1 MDEEV
6 FWRNYF
12 FRVKYIRLALGIEKV
27 GSNNSYTI
35 MRSLREEDVICK
47 SCVESQSKVTV
58 TTRKEA
64 THALVSDQST
74 SSRSPNASSPLSNS
88 KTETTPSIA
97 GSVGVED
104 IEERERQ
111 NSVETRRIA
120 EAALAAEVEAELDDD
135 DIDLTDLGDLDL
147 GDDDGDGDDTDD
159 FDDLGDLDDDGK
171 LEAQI
176 AHELAQE
183 DEKSK

>member
-6 FWRNYF
+6 FWCNYF

-35 MRSLREEDVICK
+35 IRSLREEDVIYK
-47 SCVESQSKVTV
+47 LEPQSKVAV

-64 THALVSDQST
+64 NHTLVSNQST
-74 SSRSPNASSPLSNS
+74 SSRSPNASSPSSN
-88 KTETTPSIA
+88 TNIETTTSIA
-97 GSVGVED
+97 GIEGVED
-104 IEERERQ
+104 TEERERQ
-111 NSVETRRIA
+111 NSIETRRIA

-147 GDDDGDGDDTDD
+147 GDDDCEGDDTDD